1 MPKQIIWSPLSETDF
16 TFILTY
22 LQINWN
28 YKVVQRFIEIND
40 EILEQISINP
50 KQFPLIHKKKK
61 VRKCVLTKHNT
72 IYYRERKEFIDVLR
86 IFDSRQD
93 PKKLRFY

>member
-16 TFILTY
+16 TSILTY

-28 YKVVQRFIEIND
+28 DKVVQRFIEIND